1 MAPPGGAVIKF
12 SVWGESVQYMA
23 VYFASVFHLH
33 FLKKLVVS
41 LWVLPVLQKDPKKVP
56 VSGFW
61 KFLWLCSFLS
71 FYVWDFFLS
80 FDLQNFSFFYIN
92 NPFFWCTESSFWQII
107 FLFSLFWQSF
117 LHIEWLFFFNTCRIL
132 FFLFTESFS
141 LTLTKCWYW
150 KLFP

>member
-1 MAPPGGAVIKF
+1 
-12 SVWGESVQYMA
+12 MA

-61 KFLWLCSFLS
+61 KFLWLCSFL
-71 FYVWDFFLS
+71 FMYGIFFFLLTYRIS
-80 FDLQNFSFFYIN
+80 LFFYIN
-92 NPFFWCTESSFWQII
+92 NPFFWCTESSFWQRI

-117 LHIEWLFFFNTCRIL
+117 LHIEWLFLTHAEF
-132 FFLFTESFS
+132 FFLQNLSLWLLQSADTGNSFHKR
-141 LTLTKCWYW
+141 LLNVYR
-150 KLFP
+150 KLLCINAYACLLK